1 MQLGRNKVRN
11 KVNIENQPKQ
21 ESQVNVSISVELNP
35 FGVLRVSD
43 MIYFESENEGD
54 QLEGVVVPAA
64 TPVDEV
70 IELLGNAVV
79 LG

>member
-1 MQLGRNKVRN
+1 MELGQSKGWNRVDRKHQP
-11 KVNIENQPKQ
+11 NQA
-21 ESQVNVSISVELNP
+21 SQVNVSISVELNP

-43 MIYFESENEGD
+43 MIYFESETEGD

-70 IELLGNAVV
+70 IDQIGNAVV
-79 LG
+79 LA